1 MTKIPFLSFVLW
13 FCLQLALPHPVPA
26 QSASAQ
32 HAENSAETTRTLDA
46 PEEKSTDESEPDTQ
60 LSEIVRGVDVNQ
72 QVVQIGGNYHLSPK
86 EAVESLVVIGGNL
99 TLRGKVS
106 NDVLVLKGDVEV
118 QEGAVVLGSVTTV
131 LGKIRGKQYLEGIH
145 REVNGW
151 KFIPASAWLI
161 MRPQEA
167 WGMGKSAKFG
177 WGVLVFIVL
186 TLVHISVYA
195 VFPQRL
201 NTMAHIIS
209 RRPIGSTLLG
219 LVVLIAAPCLI
230 TVLVLSIIGIP
241 FVLLFISILLPIA
254 IYGKTAI
261 FLSMGANNLFPP
273 TEGRSGDCGLLDLF
287 HGDVHPA
294 RGLAHVPRCEHN
306 RSRNLSQN
314 GIWSEIGTERAAV
327 RSPAPPSSTST
338 DKRNNQEPGAG
349 LNAANPNSQ
358 TAIYVLLTAN
368 SIQEGRTHGT
378 SIK

>member
-26 QSASAQ
+26 QSTTAQ
-32 HAENSAETTRTLDA
+32 PTENSAETTRTLDA
-46 PEEKSTDESEPDTQ
+46 SEEKSTDESEPDTQ
-60 LSEIVRGVDVNQ
+60 PSEIARGVDVNQ

-201 NTMAHIIS
+201 NTMANMIS

-230 TVLVLSIIGIP
+230 TVLVLSIVGIP

-261 FLSMGANNLFPP
+261 FLSMGQTIFSHQPKVVAVIAGYWIYFMATSIPHVGLPMFLAANTIGVGICLRTAF
-273 TEGRSGDCGLLDLF
+273 GQRSGQSAPPFAHRHPLLDKYRQ
-287 HGDVHPA
+287 A
-294 RGLAHVPRCEHN
+294 E
-306 RSRNLSQN
+306 
-314 GIWSEIGTERAAV
+314 
-327 RSPAPPSSTST
+327 
-338 DKRNNQEPGAG
+338 
-349 LNAANPNSQ
+349 
-358 TAIYVLLTAN
+358 
-368 SIQEGRTHGT
+368 
-378 SIK
+378 

>member
-1 MTKIPFLSFVLW
+1 MTKIPFLCCVLC

-26 QSASAQ
+26 QSTTAQ
-32 HAENSAETTRTLDA
+32 QTENSAESTQALDTSK
-46 PEEKSTDESEPDTQ
+46 EKSTDESQTDSQPP
-60 LSEIVRGVDVNQ
+60 EIARGVGVNQ

-131 LGKIRGKQYLEGIH
+131 LGKISGKQYLEGIH

-167 WGMGKSAKFG
+167 WGMEKSAKFG
-177 WGVLVFIVL
+177 WGVLVFIAL
-186 TLVHISVYA
+186 TLVHIAVYA
-195 VFPQRL
+195 VFPQRM
-201 NTMAHIIS
+201 NTMANIIS

-219 LVVLIAAPCLI
+219 LAVLIAAPCLI

-261 FLSMGANNLFPP
+261 FLSMGQTIFSHQPKVVAVIAGYWIYFMATSIPHVGLPMFLAANTIGVGICLRTVF
-273 TEGRSGDCGLLDLF
+273 GQRSGQSAPPFAHRHPLLDKYRQA
-287 HGDVHPA
+287 D
-294 RGLAHVPRCEHN
+294 
-306 RSRNLSQN
+306 
-314 GIWSEIGTERAAV
+314 
-327 RSPAPPSSTST
+327 
-338 DKRNNQEPGAG
+338 
-349 LNAANPNSQ
+349 
-358 TAIYVLLTAN
+358 
-368 SIQEGRTHGT
+368 
-378 SIK
+378 

>member
-1 MTKIPFLSFVLW
+1 MTKFPFLSFVLW
-13 FCLQLALPHPVPA
+13 FCLQLALPQPVPA
-26 QSASAQ
+26 QSTPAQ
-32 HAENSAETTRTLDA
+32 PTENSAETTQTLDD
-46 PEEKSTDESEPDTQ
+46 PEEKSTDDSDPDTQ
-60 LSEIVRGVDVNQ
+60 PSEIARSVDVNQ
-72 QVVQIGGNYHLSPK
+72 QVVQIGGNYHLNPK

-177 WGVLVFIVL
+177 WGVLVFIAL

-195 VFPQRL
+195 VFPQRM
-201 NTMAHIIS
+201 NTMAHVIS
-209 RRPIGSTLLG
+209 HRPIGSTLLG
-219 LVVLIAAPCLI
+219 LVVLIAAPSLI

-241 FVLLFISILLPIA
+241 FVLLFVSILLPIA

-261 FLSMGANNLFPP
+261 FLSMGQTIFSHQPKVVAVIAGYWIYFMATSIPHVGLPMFLAANTIGVGICLRTVF
-273 TEGRSGDCGLLDLF
+273 GRRSGQ
-287 HGDVHPA
+287 
-294 RGLAHVPRCEHN
+294 
-306 RSRNLSQN
+306 S
-314 GIWSEIGTERAAV
+314 
-327 RSPAPPSSTST
+327 APPFAHRNPIL
-338 DKRNNQEPGAG
+338 DKYRQAE
-349 LNAANPNSQ
+349 
-358 TAIYVLLTAN
+358 
-368 SIQEGRTHGT
+368 
-378 SIK
+378 

>member
-1 MTKIPFLSFVLW
+1 MTKFPFLSFVLW
-13 FCLQLALPHPVPA
+13 FCLQLALPQPVPA
-26 QSASAQ
+26 QSTPAQ
-32 HAENSAETTRTLDA
+32 PTENSAETTQTRDD
-46 PEEKSTDESEPDTQ
+46 PGEKSTDDSDPDTQ
-60 LSEIVRGVDVNQ
+60 PSEIARSVDVNQ
-72 QVVQIGGNYHLSPK
+72 QVVQIGGNYHLNPK

-177 WGVLVFIVL
+177 WGVLVFIAL

-195 VFPQRL
+195 VFPQRM
-201 NTMAHIIS
+201 NTMAHVIS
-209 RRPIGSTLLG
+209 HRPIGSTLLG
-219 LVVLIAAPCLI
+219 LVVMIAAPSLI

-241 FVLLFISILLPIA
+241 FVLLFVSILLPIA

-261 FLSMGANNLFPP
+261 FLSMGQTIFSHQPKVVAVIAGYWIYFMATSIPHVGLPMFLAANTIGVGICLRTVF
-273 TEGRSGDCGLLDLF
+273 GQRSG
-287 HGDVHPA
+287 H
-294 RGLAHVPRCEHN
+294 
-306 RSRNLSQN
+306 S
-314 GIWSEIGTERAAV
+314 
-327 RSPAPPSSTST
+327 APPFAHRNPIL
-338 DKRNNQEPGAG
+338 DKYRQAE
-349 LNAANPNSQ
+349 
-358 TAIYVLLTAN
+358 
-368 SIQEGRTHGT
+368 
-378 SIK
+378 